1 MSISLL
7 WSVKKQ
13 IWLQGPPLPK
23 SMEMNHKGCMMATN
37 RTSVLIIG
45 LFALKGNDVTEKR
58 VVQYNFELDSWTVH
72 SFYPSDFSLLDEV
85 ACSQTSDKTNQK

>member
-1 MSISLL
+1 
-7 WSVKKQ
+7 
-13 IWLQGPPLPK
+13 
-23 SMEMNHKGCMMATN
+23 MEMNHKGCMMATN

-45 LFALKGNDVTEKR
+45 LFAETEKR

-85 ACSQTSDKTNQK
+85 ACSQTSDKTNHK

>member
-1 MSISLL
+1 M
-7 WSVKKQ
+7 
-13 IWLQGPPLPK
+13 QGPPLPK
-23 SMEMNHKGCMMATN
+23 SMEMNYKGCMMAIN

-45 LFALKGNDVTEKR
+45 LFALNGKDAFKKR

>member
-1 MSISLL
+1 
-7 WSVKKQ
+7 
-13 IWLQGPPLPK
+13 
-23 SMEMNHKGCMMATN
+23 MNDRGCMMAIN

-45 LFALKGNDVTEKR
+45 LVVLTGNGVTQGR

-72 SFYPSDFSLLDEV
+72 SYYPNDFTLLDEV